1 MQPGPL
7 SLEYVQMSPEP
18 LFSYTLFKELF
29 IKKEL
34 NYRALSV
41 LNKQTTQIKNRK
53 YVNLQIM
60 YYLFS

>member
-1 MQPGPL
+1 
-7 SLEYVQMSPEP
+7 MSPEP
-18 LFSYTLFKELF
+18 LFSNTLFKELF